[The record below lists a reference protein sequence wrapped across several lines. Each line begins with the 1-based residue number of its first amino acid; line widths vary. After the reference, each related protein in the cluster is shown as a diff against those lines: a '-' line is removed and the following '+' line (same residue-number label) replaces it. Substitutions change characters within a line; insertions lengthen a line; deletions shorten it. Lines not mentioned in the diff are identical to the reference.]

1 MEKEHH
7 FQLSTMFVSMWDKKK
22 ECLNNEFVNPMIA
35 WKIAGLP
42 KLDGIHFVAVD
53 GKHYKMEECC

>member
-1 MEKEHH
+1 
-7 FQLSTMFVSMWDKKK
+7 MFVSMWDKKK